1 MYYAVYNL
9 QTKELHAIETD
20 ISAGLPSDMGYVVVQ
35 EYVNLQWDK
44 DTLSF
49 IPYPPVRKSILTKK
63 EFIDRFTLA
72 EWIQFVAAK
81 KTDQLIDAAFERLL
95 LLDEVELDGAFLTAV
110 GSHAVS
116 QGYITQ
122 ERMDEVLA

>member
-9 QTKELHAIETD
+9 QTKELHAIELD
-20 ISAGLPSDMGYVVVQ
+20 ISVGIPAGMGYVEVA
-35 EYVNLQWDK
+35 EYANLQWDK
-44 DTLSF
+44 DTLTF
-49 IPYPPVRKSILTKK
+49 IPYAPERKAILTKK
-63 EFIDRFTLA
+63 EFIDRFTLT

-95 LLDEVELDGAFLTAV
+95 LLDEVELDGTFLTAV
-110 GSHAVS
+110 GAHAVS

-122 ERMDEVLA
+122 ERMDEVLQ